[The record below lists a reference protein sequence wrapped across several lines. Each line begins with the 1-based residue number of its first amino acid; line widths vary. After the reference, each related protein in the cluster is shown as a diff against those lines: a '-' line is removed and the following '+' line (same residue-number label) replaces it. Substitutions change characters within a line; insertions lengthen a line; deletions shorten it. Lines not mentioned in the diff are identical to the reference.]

1 MKKTISTVCTAVL
14 FSLSVNHA
22 YAACETPN
30 APDAPSA
37 KPSLPICMSSYKSTG
52 KHDCSSTEAE
62 NYIDTINKYMKKLN
76 TYAADAITYANA
88 AQQFAKCSAEEA
100 KEGLK

>member
-1 MKKTISTVCTAVL
+1 MKNTIATVGITIL

-22 YAACETPN
+22 AACETPN

-62 NYIDTINKYMKKLN
+62 NYIDAINKYMKKLN

-88 AQQFAKCSAEEA
+88 VQQFAKCSAEEA